1 MTTPASTIVIEAED
15 KASRVIEQTAQ
26 NVNQSVSRIKDVSGK
41 AKASTEFIG
50 VLASSL
56 GGSELGSYA
65 SQLAGMTEK
74 VSQFAEV
81 SKTGKAGALAFKAG
95 LVGLVG
101 TIAVGVGKAIGDVV
115 FETEK
120 WAQKLSDANKA
131 ASDLNSKIQ
140 ANKVKQFADDLADI
154 KLIPDAEERGA
165 ALQEML
171 RKAGQEADSM
181 RQRLEGAQKKS
192 EEWQDAWFKFGNR
205 AAYAEQAAA
214 EVEAQKEALEV
225 ARQNLETIREETG
238 ERAKLAAEAERKAE
252 ALKAEEALQK
262 SIADK
267 NKARAESAINL
278 EVATIQKIEERRVA
292 IEQGATAAR
301 AYALEQQGL
310 TQEVAARLAAEEAA
324 LDASQKAT
332 EAKTAADEKAKEDA
346 KQLAQIQQDE
356 IDRLEMKRV
365 ELLKGADA
373 AKVLALQQR
382 GLSKEFAER
391 LVAEENALDR
401 VQKER
406 DERQEAAK
414 QLAGVQT
421 GVQAVQSRLLTRGP
435 ADRGIDR
442 IARAAEKQLA
452 ILERGEKRAEANP
465 PQQPQKVTLVQVG

>member
-1 MTTPASTIVIEAED
+1 MSTPASTIVIAAED
-15 KASRVIEQTAQ
+15 KASRIVEQTAV
-26 NVNQSVSRIKDVSGK
+26 NVDKSIRKIKDVSGR

-50 VLASSL
+50 VLARSL
-56 GGSELGSYA
+56 GGSALGAYA
-65 SQLAGMTEK
+65 SELAGMTEK

-81 SKTGKAGALAFKAG
+81 SKTGAAGAMAFKVGLAG
-95 LVGLVG
+95 LVGTVAL
-101 TIAVGVGKAIGDVV
+101 GVGKAIGDVA
-115 FETEK
+115 FETDK
-120 WAQKLSDANKA
+120 WTQKLADANKA
-131 ASDLNSKIQ
+131 ATDLNAKIQ
-140 ANKVKQFADDLADI
+140 ANKIKQFANDLADI
-154 KLIPDAEERGA
+154 KLIPDAEERGE

-171 RKAGQEADSM
+171 RKAGNEAATM
-181 RQRLEGAQKKS
+181 RQKLEGAQAKS
-192 EEWQDAWFKFGNR
+192 EEWQAAWFKFGNR

-225 ARQNLETIREETG
+225 ARQNLESIREETS
-238 ERAKLAAEAERKAE
+238 ERAKLKEEAEQKLE
-252 ALKAEEALQK
+252 ILKAEEALQK

-278 EVATIQKIEERRVA
+278 EVATIQKLEERRVA
-292 IEQGATAAR
+292 LEQGATAAR

-332 EAKTAADEKAKEDA
+332 EAKTAADEKAKDDA

-356 IDRLEMKRV
+356 LSRLELKRV

-373 AKVLALQQR
+373 AKVLAMQQR

-406 DERQEAAK
+406 DQRKELAK
-414 QLAGVQT
+414 QLAGVQL
-421 GVQAVQSRLLTRGP
+421 GVTATQSRLQTRGP
-435 ADRGIDR
+435 GQNGMERLAKLAQKQVEFLQKIF
-442 IARAAEKQLA
+442 EKETPKNQPIQLA
-452 ILERGEKRAEANP
+452 
-465 PQQPQKVTLVQVG
+465 QVN